1 MSYVILTALE
11 QDVLEKGFN
20 FCPSTKIPEKTRLL
34 DDLYSFCR
42 KLKLKEYFYNPDKKE
57 PVTTDIESNERC
69 NLNTSMTNRYYNPWK
84 DPSRV
89 LTTYISAVKK
99 DVSDMINKPNYNK
112 PNMTIEEREALK
124 SLRKKKDIIIQS
136 ADKGGK
142 IVVMDRLEYVD
153 KCTKDLSDKNFY
165 NEVELDPTR
174 DYVNDIT
181 QSISK
186 LKSEN
191 LITENEQKFLTEH
204 IKEPI
209 LPTFYGLPKIHKNF
223 TRFPPLR
230 PIVSNINSCT
240 RRLSEFL
247 DSFLKY
253 QAQHCSSFI
262 RDTKHFLQKIEEINK
277 SILPKNSI
285 LVTMDVTSL
294 YTNIDHEEGAQACY
308 EKLEERSNKT
318 IPSKTLKSLIM
329 LVLKCTAFKF
339 GSKIYE
345 QVKGTCMG
353 TPMAPNY
360 ANLFM
365 DKFENEVIKEYARKT
380 GLRPLV
386 WFRYIDDVFFIW
398 SHGSES
404 LDDFIAFNQS
414 FSKEKGMRSQIRFEV
429 NKSSN
434 EVNFLDTKITIEN
447 GHLITNL
454 YTKPTDAFLYLNTKS
469 NHPKHIKT
477 NIPKGQF
484 IRVRRICSKHT
495 YFLRNCAILS
505 TFFEKRGYNSKE
517 NDSRDIKNSKNQS
530 T

>member
-1 MSYVILTALE
+1 
-11 QDVLEKGFN
+11 
-20 FCPSTKIPEKTRLL
+20 
-34 DDLYSFCR
+34 
-42 KLKLKEYFYNPDKKE
+42 
-57 PVTTDIESNERC
+57 
-69 NLNTSMTNRYYNPWK
+69 
-84 DPSRV
+84 
-89 LTTYISAVKK
+89 
-99 DVSDMINKPNYNK
+99 
-112 PNMTIEEREALK
+112 
-124 SLRKKKDIIIQS
+124 
-136 ADKGGK
+136 
-142 IVVMDRLEYVD
+142 
-153 KCTKDLSDKNFY
+153 
-165 NEVELDPTR
+165 
-174 DYVNDIT
+174 
-181 QSISK
+181 
-186 LKSEN
+186 
-191 LITENEQKFLTEH
+191 
-204 IKEPI
+204 
-209 LPTFYGLPKIHKNF
+209 
-223 TRFPPLR
+223 
-230 PIVSNINSCT
+230 
-240 RRLSEFL
+240 
-247 DSFLKY
+247 
-253 QAQHCSSFI
+253 
-262 RDTKHFLQKIEEINK
+262 
-277 SILPKNSI
+277 
-285 LVTMDVTSL
+285 MDVTSL

-365 DKFENEVIKEYARKT
+365 DKFENEFIKEYARKT

-495 YFLRNCAILS
+495 DFLRNCAILS

-517 NDSRDIKNSKNQS
+517 LKKTIQEISKIPRTSLLDETQKSKTDQQSIFVCDWHPNVSRLPAVLKKHFHLLQNDRYAKDIFTSTPIVAYRRPRSLKNILVKSDLTIEMSPRKQENVTKACNRSKCKLCKSIASTGTITNSKKGIRITAENGGTCQSTNLIYAAICTRHDIVCIGQTGATLSSRFNRHRHDIKNRPDNSEIAEHFHENHDVDDLRVMILQTGLSKSEEQREFYEDRWICRLQS
-530 T
+530 LKEHNSSGINKNKKFYAKEMYELFNKTQ